1 MGSSS
6 VRIRN
11 LSKSFGKVKALD
23 GVSVEISE
31 GEIFGI
37 YGADGAGKTTLERI
51 LCTLLKPDGGT
62 CSIFG
67 LDLISDRQE
76 IRKLIGFVPS
86 SFSLYTDL
94 SVEENIRFHTELFG
108 LPFNKDDGMIAPI
121 YRQLAPFSDRLSGK
135 LSGGMKQKLALC
147 CALIN
152 KPRLLILDEP
162 TTGIDAVS
170 RRELIDVLK
179 LLHTDFGTTI
189 IISSPYRNE
198 IMMCD
203 RAVLIEDGRIVRV
216 GEPLEILPPEEVT
229 ACGANG
235 QLGTGKA
242 IEVSGLTKRF
252 GSFTAVE
259 GISFNVRKGE
269 IFGFLGAN
277 GAGKT
282 TAIRMLCGLSV
293 PTAGTGRIAG
303 LDLNRDYEKIKNKI
317 GYMSQRDCLPPD
329 LTIRENLRLIAGMY
343 GMRKKDADKRID
355 ECLVGIGL
363 ENYADRMFGSL
374 PLGWKRRV
382 GFAAAAVHQPEI
394 LFLDEPTSGV
404 DVEARKQIWDI
415 IRTEAGRGTTILVT
429 THNMEE
435 ALWCDRQSIMVDGS
449 IKAIGDLRSLV
460 RTGVSPDFDD
470 VFDLVTQANL

>member
-1 MGSSS
+1 MGNCS
-6 VRIRN
+6 VSIKD

-23 GVSVEISE
+23 GVSLEVKE

-51 LCTLLKPDGGT
+51 LCTLLKPDSG
-62 CSIFG
+62 SVNVFG
-67 LDLISDRQE
+67 FDLVKGRME
-76 IRKLIGFVPS
+76 IRKFIGFVPS
-86 SFSLYTDL
+86 TFSLYTDL
-94 SVEENIRFHTELFG
+94 SVEENISFHTNLFG
-108 LPFNKDDGMIAPI
+108 LPFDKDDGMIAPI
-121 YRQLAPFSDRLSGK
+121 YRQLAPFSGRLARN

-170 RRELIDVLK
+170 RKELIDVLN
-179 LLHTDFGTTI
+179 LLNKDFGTTI

-203 RAVLIEDGRIVRV
+203 RATLIKEGKIVQL
-216 GEPLEILPPEEVT
+216 GIPSEILPPEEVT
-229 ACGANG
+229 IDDANE
-235 QLGTGKA
+235 QVDTENA
-242 IEVSGLTKRF
+242 IEVSGLTKCF
-252 GSFTAVE
+252 GSFTAVN

-282 TAIRMLCGLSV
+282 TAIRMLCGLSK
-293 PTAGTGRIAG
+293 PISGTGMIAG
-303 LDLNRDYEKIKNKI
+303 LDLNRDYEKIKEHI
-317 GYMSQRDCLPPD
+317 GYMSQRDCLPTD

-343 GMRKKDADKRID
+343 GMRRKDADKRID
-355 ECLVGIGL
+355 DCLVRIGL

-382 GFAAAAVHQPEI
+382 GFAAAALHQPEI

-404 DVEARKQIWDI
+404 DVEARKQIWNI
-415 IRTEAGRGTTILVT
+415 IRAEAGRGTTILVT

-435 ALWCDRQSIMVDGS
+435 ALWCDRQSIMVDGT
-449 IKAIGDLRSLV
+449 IKAMGDLRSLV
-460 RTGVSPDFDD
+460 RAGVSPDFDD
-470 VFDLVTQANL
+470 VFDLITQADL